1 MYPATNSPND
11 APITADVARGLGAD
25 AFVFGFPLLLMTAAM
40 RHATNVLVPIGGRA
54 PLNQFA
60 HLNDFPSPAYKG
72 IVGANSDTLYSLAW
86 LDLSAEPLLLDLPDT
101 GRRSFLMPLI
111 DAWTEV
117 FICVGPRTTGTA
129 GGTYGLVGP
138 GWSGS
143 LPEGIQRIDMPT
155 NLVSVIVHF
164 HAREG
169 GDLEAGRAIQQGL
182 SLTPFSAHGR
192 GYSPP
197 EGLVDPSLEALP
209 NHLRLVMKMKADE
222 FLANLAAEM
231 DVNPPSSSDR
241 PLLDRLETIGLS
253 PGRPF
258 EWSKLPEE
266 VQEAL
271 EAGVADS
278 REVLASPTTPLRL
291 DNGWQGLRE
300 KFGPYS
306 IDYLRR
312 AQIAALA
319 LGVPNPEDASFPITS
334 IDSKGDALHGGSR
347 YVVEFGQD
355 GIPPVGALWSLVL
368 YDMDQMFVHNSID
381 RYALGDRDEL
391 ELDSNGSLEITI
403 QKDRPDGSDANW
415 LPAPEGD
422 FNLMLHMY
430 WPGRRVLDGS
440 WAIPAVR
447 RV

>member
-1 MYPATNSPND
+1 M
-11 APITADVARGLGAD
+11 
-25 AFVFGFPLLLMTAAM
+25 LMTAECLGTEASAAYLAQDPGALALAEGAL
-40 RHATNVLVPIGGRA
+40 ATCRALKASVPTTEARLLAILGNVHSTNKNWQAAIDAYELAIAAGDVIQDLRRLSLIYSDLSVAHQELGRFNEAARYAHRAIGIHET
-54 PLNQFA
+54 L
-60 HLNDFPSPAYKG
+60 
-72 IVGANSDTLYSLAW
+72 SDRLSLARSENN
-86 LDLSAEPLLLDLPDT
+86 LGMLLLRRGDLADAQAHFERALSLFEDAGVEPQ
-101 GRRSFLMPLI
+101 RANMLMSMCELNFL
-111 DAWTEV
+111 
-117 FICVGPRTTGTA
+117 R
-129 GGTYGLVGP
+129 
-138 GWSGS
+138 
-143 LPEGIQRIDMPT
+143 
-155 NLVSVIVHF
+155 
-164 HAREG
+164 

-300 KFGPYS
+300 KFGPARMAS
-306 IDYLRR
+306 ITCVARRSQPLRSGSRTPKTRASRSRPSTAKAMPCTVAAAMSWSLGKTGYPPSAPSGPWSSTTWTRCSFTTPSTATRLAIATSWSSTRTARWKSPSRKIVRTDRTPTGCRPRR
-312 AQIAALA
+312 A
-319 LGVPNPEDASFPITS
+319 TS
-334 IDSKGDALHGGSR
+334 
-347 YVVEFGQD
+347 
-355 GIPPVGALWSLVL
+355 
-368 YDMDQMFVHNSID
+368 
-381 RYALGDRDEL
+381 
-391 ELDSNGSLEITI
+391 T
-403 QKDRPDGSDANW
+403 
-415 LPAPEGD
+415 
-422 FNLMLHMY
+422 
-430 WPGRRVLDGS
+430 
-440 WAIPAVR
+440 
-447 RV
+447 